1 MRVSICAFTLSMV
14 ASLVLLSLSS
24 SSFCLVSSLCF
35 WSSLNCLNIGT
46 TMRNR
51 SYGNTFDVRQA
62 QSSAG

>member
-35 WSSLNCLNIGT
+35 WSSLKCFNIED

-51 SYGNTFDVRQA
+51 SYGNTFDVRRA